1 VRDNFHWRD
10 LRGLGKLLA
19 YVVTVTLTRT
29 EHKMVTSPRVSP
41 QQFADSMKQEFEEF
55 AKQVMD
61 AVNDAPDGQW
71 IAGSEE
77 QVRDLCAAM
86 RQSVFE
92 RAMQKRVNAAEAA
105 FPPSASPGHGQ
116 AAGE

>member
-1 VRDNFHWRD
+1 M
-10 LRGLGKLLA
+10 
-19 YVVTVTLTRT
+19 
-29 EHKMVTSPRVSP
+29 ETSPRVSP

-55 AKQVMD
+55 AQKVME

-77 QVRDLCAAM
+77 QVRDLCAEM
-86 RQSVFE
+86 RRKLSE
-92 RAMQKRVNAAEAA
+92 RALQKRVDTAEAA
-105 FPPSASPGHGQ
+105 FPPSAPSDDEK